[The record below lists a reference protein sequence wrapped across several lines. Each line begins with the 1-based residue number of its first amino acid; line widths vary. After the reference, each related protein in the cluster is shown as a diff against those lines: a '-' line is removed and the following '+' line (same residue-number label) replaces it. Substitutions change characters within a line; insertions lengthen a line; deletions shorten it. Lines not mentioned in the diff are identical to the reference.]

1 MQAGLQSLISDSCP
15 CLQNALDKKKKKKE
29 AAVLCVVVS
38 FCSQFSVRPAVLLYP
53 LVIPCV

>member
-15 CLQNALDKKKKKKE
+15 CLQNALDKKKKKK